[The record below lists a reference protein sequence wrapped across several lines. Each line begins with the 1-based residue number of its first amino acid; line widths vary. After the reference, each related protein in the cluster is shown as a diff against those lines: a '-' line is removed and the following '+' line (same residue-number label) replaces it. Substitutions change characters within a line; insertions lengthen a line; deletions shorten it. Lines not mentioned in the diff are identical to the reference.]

1 MDRNLSKVNYENI
14 IVSLNYNFDGND
26 YEKDVNVIHDDVD
39 DYFKIALPSELFN
52 FLDLQALSE
61 DEHFI
66 KFLHE
71 KLAEDI
77 RELYEED
84 RASETAELEG
94 EVQTEVDNHPQNYV
108 NYTKEDVEKL
118 LDQVAKENYL
128 TLADKEELV
137 DSVLDYISHIDLSD
151 K

>member
-1 MDRNLSKVNYENI
+1 MDRNLSKVNYKDVV
-14 IVSLNYNFDGND
+14 VSLNYNFDGND
-26 YEKDVNVIHDDVD
+26 YEQDVNVIYDDVD
-39 DYFKIALPSELFN
+39 DYFKTTLPYELFN

-61 DEHFI
+61 DEYFI
-66 KFLHE
+66 KFLHD

-84 RASETAELEG
+84 REAETAELEAD
-94 EVQTEVDNHPQNYV
+94 VQIEVDNHPQTYI

-128 TLADKEELV
+128 KLADKEELV
-137 DSVLDYISHIDLSD
+137 DSVLDYISHI